1 VTGRWR
7 KVNIMRRDD
16 RHVARTGEKRNAYNI
31 LARKPEGNRRPRR
44 PRVRWEDNI
53 KMDFKSDVKV

>member
-1 VTGRWR
+1 
-7 KVNIMRRDD
+7 MRRDD